1 MRRLA
6 LTKKLYQGEDM
17 LSSLLLNN
25 VLSGNII
32 SLFPCVKIIVD
43 KQRIL
48 DSVVCEKYV
57 KKEVVSV
64 EEK

>member
-6 LTKKLYQGEDM
+6 LTKKLYQGENM

-32 SLFPCVKIIVD
+32 LH
-43 KQRIL
+43 IL
-48 DSVVCEKYV
+48 V
-57 KKEVVSV
+57 
-64 EEK
+64 